1 MDIIPN
7 TICPI
12 SSILKIPNT
21 DNSITTPVLL
31 DTSHDSQ
38 FKNTLAEVLRA
49 ATSQTQLQNLFLM
62 KEVKLF
68 IDNIYNVE
76 FIQNLS
82 DLYSES
88 GFTTLPF
95 DSSFFIGLLDL
106 GGKEL
111 LKRLVLNC
119 FYHFNSLFSSFHKEI
134 IRSLPLIISKGYF
147 DFLIDITIMQ
157 PEKMIDSAINQIITT
172 SDKFGQDQS
181 TKIAHVLSKVNY
193 PPGVCSYFKKSDPF
207 LLSSIN
213 IIIQLLQIRQ
223 HQTMSFVKIFLRQFL
238 NKASQSP
245 EIFQSPP
252 HQNFFIKV
260 INSQYHF
267 KAFCFL
273 HSLIQQQPLLRKTSP
288 FDEFFK
294 MIFLQYPPRIVQSL
308 KRHFADICKE
318 PLEEGVSFIDLNASS
333 KPTIRCFKCLE
344 CFTSISSVIQHWK
357 LCQNPTFD
365 GIRIQPTNVFEDKW
379 NIVKSIFFNSKVVK
393 DLFVKEQNSTN
404 ELELMNKWVS
414 LCDLQKVLLKKKL
427 IKSDWEKSDV
437 CTFHREHMTMPCDDF
452 NIFER
457 LNEKEKRSTYIK
469 DVYTDADDEGNSIE
483 EISVDDIPE
492 FLQGFV
498 MKKRRGDDLEMFVTN
513 EIEEDQQ
520 AIEDAI
526 TREEDE
532 VNYQLQMTRDKE
544 IRVDT
549 QSSQNTNKSQ
559 CNERSMEIEN
569 IEIGDDTTNDNQ
581 SSMDPI
587 SAHTKKATF
596 TMSEISV
603 DDVPSES
610 NR

>member
-1 MDIIPN
+1 MSLV
-7 TICPI
+7 ICPI

-21 DNSITTPVLL
+21 DGSIITPVLL
-31 DTSHDSQ
+31 DTSHDNQ

-49 ATSQTQLQNLFLM
+49 ATSKTQLQNLFLM

-68 IDNIYNVE
+68 IDNVCNVE
-76 FIQNLS
+76 FIQNLN

-111 LKRLVLNC
+111 LKKLILNC
-119 FYHFNSLFSSFHKEI
+119 FYHFNSIFSSFHNEI
-134 IRSLPLIISKGYF
+134 IQSLPLIISKGYF

-157 PEKMIDSAINQIITT
+157 PEKMVDSAINQIITT
-172 SDKFGQDQS
+172 SDKFGQDQY
-181 TKIAHVLSKVNY
+181 TKVACVLSKVNY
-193 PPGVCSYFKKSDPF
+193 PAGVCSYFKQSDPF
-207 LLSSIN
+207 LLSNISI
-213 IIIQLLQIRQ
+213 ITQLLPIRQ
-223 HQTMSFVKIFLRQFL
+223 HQTMSFVKIFLRHFL
-238 NKASQSP
+238 NKATLSP
-245 EIFQSPP
+245 EIFQSSA
-252 HQNFFIKV
+252 HQDFFIKI

-294 MIFLQYPPRIVQSL
+294 LIFLQYPPRIVQSL
-308 KRHFADICKE
+308 KRHFADLCKE
-318 PLEEGVSFIDLNASS
+318 PLEEGVSFIDLNTSS

-344 CFTSISSVIQHWK
+344 CFTSISSVIRHWK
-357 LCQNPTFD
+357 VCQNPTFD
-365 GIRIQPTNVFEDKW
+365 GIRIQPTSVFEDKW
-379 NIVKSIFFNSKVVK
+379 NIVKSIFFNSKVIK

-414 LCDLQKVLLKKKL
+414 LCDLQKVLVKDKFV
-427 IKSDWEKSDV
+427 KSDWEKSDV

-457 LNEKEKRSTYIK
+457 LNEKEKHNTYVK
-469 DVYTDADDEGNSIE
+469 DVYNDVNDEDNSIE
-483 EISVDDIPE
+483 EISVDDIPV
-492 FLQGFV
+492 FLQGCV
-498 MKKRRGDDLEMFVTN
+498 MKKKGGDALEMFVTN

-532 VNYQLQMTRDKE
+532 VTFQIQMARDRE
-544 IRVDT
+544 MRGDT
-549 QSSQNTNKSQ
+549 QPIQNTNKNQ
-559 CNERSMEIEN
+559 CNDKSMEIES
-569 IEIGDDTTNDNQ
+569 IEIGDDTTNDNP
-581 SSMDPI
+581 SSMDPVSI
-587 SAHTKKATF
+587 HPKKTTF
-596 TMSEISV
+596 TMSEISI